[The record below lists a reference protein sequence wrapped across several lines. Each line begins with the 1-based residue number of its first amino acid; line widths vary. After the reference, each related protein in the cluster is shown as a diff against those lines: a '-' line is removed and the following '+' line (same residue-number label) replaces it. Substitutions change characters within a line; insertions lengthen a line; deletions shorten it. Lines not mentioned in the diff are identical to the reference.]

1 MSAPLSSGKD
11 RDATTPLAANL
22 DSQARELNILDELQ
36 RALDETRIAGAP
48 QPSPPLQPSGD
59 ESSLIEDDGAPPFR
73 SPYAPKPAQR
83 GNGSPE
89 RSVAPRAKPSLAPG
103 LANSTTS

>member
-22 DSQARELNILDELQ
+22 DSHARALDILDELQ

-48 QPSPPLQPSGD
+48 QPLGQR
-59 ESSLIEDDGAPPFR
+59 IDDGSVRLPGISIVMTYLCSPSSGSSRGTTPKSFPPTK
-73 SPYAPKPAQR
+73 SI
-83 GNGSPE
+83 
-89 RSVAPRAKPSLAPG
+89 
-103 LANSTTS
+103 